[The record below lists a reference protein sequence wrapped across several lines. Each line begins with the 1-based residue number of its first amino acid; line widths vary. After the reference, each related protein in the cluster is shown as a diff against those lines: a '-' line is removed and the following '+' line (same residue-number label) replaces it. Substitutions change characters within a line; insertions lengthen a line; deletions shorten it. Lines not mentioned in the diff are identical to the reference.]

1 MNDNLTTNTSNE
13 AEKPAFLVGA
23 VSGSITVYNGGRL
36 SQKHIIISKDWANTE
51 YYTIKDNGECLV
63 FKKCYMD
70 VPKNAYKLRAG
81 CQLSIEHSE
90 IQNGKYVFDNEET
103 NEDEAVVYYR

>member
-1 MNDNLTTNTSNE
+1 MNTDKTLIENKNQPSCLSAISN
-13 AEKPAFLVGA
+13 
-23 VSGSITVYNGGRL
+23 SITVYDGARL
-36 SQKHIIISKDWANTE
+36 SQKHIIIIKGWANAE

-70 VPKNAYKLRAG
+70 VPKNAYKLRTG

-90 IQNGKYVFDNEET
+90 IQNGKYFFDNEES
-103 NEDEAVVYYR
+103 NDDEAVVYYR